1 LARLREGAAMTD
13 LFQPE
18 GRELLSAFV
27 ADMDFKTE
35 AAKDC
40 VTGFRTIGR
49 GRDLEERW
57 QFFLSGV

>member
-1 LARLREGAAMTD
+1 VNGY
-13 LFQPE
+13 
-18 GRELLSAFV
+18 V

-40 VTGFRTIGR
+40 VTDFRTIGR

-57 QFFLSGV
+57 QFFLSEV